1 MSRLNGILATLALIL
16 VSMSDVHAQSKEEN
30 AAVLDSLDA
39 FRPVMVDSTL
49 LGKNIFNVLPSMYN
63 GHRIDVKIQQSQAI
77 MDAMMQHV
85 ELGKDRVISGYRV
98 RIYFDNKQDSR
109 KDSEELLMKF
119 RRMYPEIPAYRS
131 YQNPFFKVTVGDY
144 RTKSEAM
151 FLLNVIKQNFP
162 SAFVVKDEIQ
172 FPL

>member
-1 MSRLNGILATLALIL
+1 MSKIKIALTAMAFVL
-16 VSMSDVHAQSKEEN
+16 GAMVEVRAQIQEERT
-30 AAVLDSLDA
+30 AVLDSLDA

-49 LGKNIFNVLPSMYN
+49 IGKSIFNILPSKYN
-63 GHRIDVKIQQSQAI
+63 GHRIDVNIHQSKLIA
-77 MDAMMQHV
+77 DAFRRHI
-85 ELGKDRVISGYRV
+85 ESAEKRVVSGYRV

-109 KDSEELLMKF
+109 LDSETALLNF
-119 RRMYPEIPAYRS
+119 RKLYPEIPAYRS

-144 RTKSEAM
+144 RTKSEAL
-151 FLLNVIKQNFP
+151 FLLNRIKHSFP